1 VAPTRRSKGSDGISF
16 EHRGPCTD
24 AERHRHCP
32 GRWVGQV
39 WLGYKIDASGKRT
52 RDYRRVYGKTK
63 TAVTDKLKEL
73 HDDLDKGIK
82 RPAGTASYTVRQAAE
97 DWLREGL
104 KRAPKTIRKN
114 QDVLEPILAVI
125 GEAKLREL
133 TAGEVGA
140 ALEKMA
146 QTYSSSSVTMGH
158 LALKRAIR
166 YAEARDRVGR
176 NVATLTDTPAG
187 QDGRPSKSLTVAQA
201 VAVISAAR
209 ALPEIK
215 LHPGLQDHR
224 RPAELMYAYVVLSL
238 MVGVRTE
245 EARAL
250 RWDHVYLDAEIP
262 HVAVWRSVRAR
273 GDTKTR
279 RSRRTLAL
287 PQLAVE
293 ALRALLLVQ
302 ADERLAAGVRWAD
315 SDLVFTTATGTA
327 LDAGNVRKM
336 FKRICTEA
344 GIGEDWTPR
353 ELRTSFVSILSEQ
366 GVAIEE
372 IARLVGHAGGSTVT
386 ETIYRQELRP
396 VIQTTATVMDNVF
409 APEPRRI
416 VRRRAAKKPDQ

>member
-1 VAPTRRSKGSDGISF
+1 
-16 EHRGPCTD
+16 
-24 AERHRHCP
+24 
-32 GRWVGQV
+32 
-39 WLGYKIDASGKRT
+39 
-52 RDYRRVYGKTK
+52 VYGKTK
-63 TAVTDKLKEL
+63 TAVADKLKEL

-82 RPAGTASYTVRQAAE
+82 RPAGSASYNVRQAAE

-114 QDVLEPILAVI
+114 RDVLEPILAVV
-125 GEAKLREL
+125 GETKLREL
-133 TAGEVGA
+133 TSGEVDA

-146 QTYSSSSVTMGH
+146 QTYSSASVSMGH

-176 NVATLTDTPAG
+176 NVAALSDTPKG
-187 QDGRPSKSLTVAQA
+187 QDGRPSKSLTVEQA
-201 VAVISAAR
+201 VTVISAAR

-224 RPAELMYAYVVLSL
+224 RPPELMYAYVVLSL

-250 RWDHVYLDAEIP
+250 RWDHVYLDAELP

-273 GDTKTR
+273 GETKTSK
-279 RSRRTLAL
+279 SRRTLAL
-287 PQLAVE
+287 PQLATE
-293 ALRALLLVQ
+293 ALQALLVVQ
-302 ADERLAAGVRWAD
+302 AGERFAAGVRWVNLG
-315 SDLVFTTATGTA
+315 LVFTTATGTA

-336 FKRICTEA
+336 FKRICKDA

-353 ELRTSFVSILSEQ
+353 ELRTSFVSIMSEQ
-366 GVAIEE
+366 GVPIEE
-372 IARLVGHAGGSTVT
+372 IARLVGHTGGSKVT

-396 VIQTTATVMDNVF
+396 VIQTTATVMDDVF
-409 APEPRRI
+409 APKPRRI
-416 VRRRAAKKPDQ
+416 VRRRSAKKPDQ